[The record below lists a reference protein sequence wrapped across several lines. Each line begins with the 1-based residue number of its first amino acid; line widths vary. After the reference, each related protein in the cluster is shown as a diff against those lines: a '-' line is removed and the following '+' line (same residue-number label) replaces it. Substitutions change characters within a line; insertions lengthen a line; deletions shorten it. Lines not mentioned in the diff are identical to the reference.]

1 MTNNALKFS
10 ILITVFITLLFLV
23 ITIYCLFKC
32 VVANKNDVHAISKAT
47 EIAEAERAG
56 VDQQA
61 QFAPIGESARDL
73 YAAVTT
79 PRKKII
85 SKIKGQDDDVVNA
98 DKPSD

>member
-56 VDQQA
+56 FDQQV
-61 QFAPIGESARDL
+61 QFAPVGESARDL
-73 YAAVTT
+73 YESVTSPRKRS
-79 PRKKII
+79 PRKKIM
-85 SKIKGQDDDVVNA
+85 SKIKGQ
-98 DKPSD
+98 